1 MPARRNTDV
10 HLGAHVC
17 LSVWVVVAL
26 IMLLFHGELVIGLSH
41 LEFGLR
47 LLHAGFCFFRT
58 HAFEFV

>member
-1 MPARRNTDV
+1 MCIWG
-10 HLGAHVC
+10 HM
-17 LSVWVVVAL
+17 SVWVVVAL

-41 LEFGLR
+41 LEFGLK